1 MLDIFKRNNE
11 EGQPADEPEAPE
23 EPEVPVQVQ
32 EVKEAA
38 NTQEVPQEPK
48 ITEEPQAN
56 AEENLTTTLET
67 LKQEESFLLRQKQQL
82 VSIGEQL
89 RLRTLEEIE
98 KTKQRINALKTEI
111 PDLKQKCESLAK
123 TLEIPV
129 YNTSD

>member
-1 MLDIFKRNNE
+1 MLDIFKRNHE
-11 EGQPADEPEAPE
+11 EGQPADEPQAPQ

-32 EVKEAA
+32 EANETA

-82 VSIGEQL
+82 VSIDYL
-89 RLRTLEEIE
+89 
-98 KTKQRINALKTEI
+98 AY
-111 PDLKQKCESLAK
+111 LAK
-123 TLEIPV
+123 ANLDVGVEFSLETCM
-129 YNTSD
+129 TSM